1 MSLPLVL
8 ASGSTIRRRLL
19 ENANVPIVVEVPRV
33 DELATKEAMVDIG
46 APARDIADALAEMK
60 ARKIASKQ
68 PDALV
73 LGCDQV
79 LVFAGELLSKPKSPE
94 EAALQ
99 LRKMRGKPHQLI
111 SAAVIYDQAEPVWRH
126 VSTVRLQMRELSD
139 EYIEDY
145 VARNWDSIKDA
156 VGGYKLEEE
165 GARLFLQIQGDYF
178 AVLGM
183 PLLEIL
189 NYLTLKGV
197 LTS

>member
-1 MSLPLVL
+1 MSQPLIL
-8 ASGSTIRRRLL
+8 ASGSTIRLRLL
-19 ENANVPIVVEVPRV
+19 EQANVPVSVEVPRV
-33 DELATKEAMVDIG
+33 DEHATKDALTDIR

-60 ARKIASKQ
+60 ARKVASKR
-68 PDALV
+68 PDAMV

-79 LVFAGELLSKPKSPE
+79 LVFQGELMSKPGSPDE
-94 EAALQ
+94 VVAN
-99 LRKMRGKPHQLI
+99 LRQMRGKPHQLL

-126 VSTVRLQMRELSD
+126 ISTVRLQMRALSD
-139 EYIEDY
+139 AYIEDY
-145 VARNWDSIKDA
+145 VARNWKSIKNA

-165 GARLFLQIQGDYF
+165 GARLFVQVQGDYF

-197 LTS
+197 LKS